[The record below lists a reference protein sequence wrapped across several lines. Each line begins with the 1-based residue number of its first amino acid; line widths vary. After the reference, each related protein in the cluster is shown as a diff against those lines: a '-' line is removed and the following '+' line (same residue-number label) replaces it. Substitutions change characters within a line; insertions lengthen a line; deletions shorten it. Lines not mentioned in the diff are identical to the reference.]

1 VDSNDVAAH
10 HQRDMPGDHVAD
22 VDLALIAQRAVWE
35 VKERTAALERSS
47 RDLTDLLAAMAQ
59 PDDGD
64 SELHVPAESLQSRHE
79 LLAWQCQEELMV
91 FLAEDWRRIVMAPD
105 ANPAPF
111 SAAIVR
117 GARVRVIV
125 ARNGL
130 THDVE
135 QAVQV
140 MGHGVEWRSV
150 EELPVSMMIADRST
164 ALLSEGLTEGLSEG
178 NKGGAVLL
186 RHASAAIALSSLFD
200 AFWQRAATLDA
211 PGQPS
216 PLETGGALQAHQRL
230 AALLASGATDEAI
243 ARVMGISVRKLVRLI
258 AAMREDLGA
267 ETRFQLGVRAA
278 REGLV

>member
-1 VDSNDVAAH
+1 MDPNDAAAPR
-10 HQRDMPGDHVAD
+10 QRDIPGHHVAD
-22 VDLALIAQRAVWE
+22 ADLALIAQRAVWE

-59 PDDGD
+59 PDDSD

-79 LLAWQCQEELMV
+79 LLAWQCHEELMV
-91 FLAEDWRRIVMAPD
+91 FLAEDWRRIVMSPE

-125 ARNGL
+125 AQNGL

-150 EELPVSMMIADRST
+150 EELPVSMMIADRRT
-164 ALLSEGLTEGLSEG
+164 ALLSEG
-178 NKGGAVLL
+178 NDGGAVLL

-216 PLETGGALQAHQRL
+216 PLETGGALQEHHRL